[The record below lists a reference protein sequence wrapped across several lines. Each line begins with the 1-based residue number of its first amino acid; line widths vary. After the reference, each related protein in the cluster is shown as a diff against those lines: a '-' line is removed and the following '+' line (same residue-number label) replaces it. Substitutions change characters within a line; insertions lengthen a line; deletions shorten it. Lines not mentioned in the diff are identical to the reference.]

1 MTRIRAIPCFHP
13 TGKGEPVAVHYM
25 RGCYWNECRMNRQKL
40 SVPVTDEKHSAL
52 LVLPEGV
59 GAPPQDIISPALRS
73 AAGLFTGEFIWEGVH
88 YGPDSVCI
96 VCSSRSRY
104 RIRRYARRLYRNLH
118 VPMILKFCSGRETLF
133 IVDGR

>member
-1 MTRIRAIPCFHP
+1 M
-13 TGKGEPVAVHYM
+13 AVHYM
-25 RGCYWNECRMNRQKL
+25 RGCYWNECRINKDKL
-40 SVPVTDEKHSAL
+40 SVPVTDKKHGAL

-73 AAGLFTGEFIWEGVH
+73 DAGLFTGGFIWEGAH
-88 YGPDSVCI
+88 YGPDSACI

-104 RIRRYARRLYRNLH
+104 RIRQYARRLYRNLH
-118 VPMILKFCSGRETLF
+118 APMILRFSAGRNPLL